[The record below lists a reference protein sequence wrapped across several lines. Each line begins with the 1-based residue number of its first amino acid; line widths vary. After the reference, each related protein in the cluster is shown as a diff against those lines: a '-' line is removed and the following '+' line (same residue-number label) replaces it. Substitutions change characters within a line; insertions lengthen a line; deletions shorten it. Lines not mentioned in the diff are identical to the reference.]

1 MENSKIEWTEHTFNP
16 WMGCTK
22 VSPACDNC
30 YAEKLV
36 TGRMGKDVWGAG
48 KPRALTSI
56 SNWNQPLKWNREAEK
71 AGKRAR
77 VFCASLADVFDNE
90 VPQEWRHRLYDLIL
104 ATPHLDWLL
113 LTKRIG
119 NAKKFL
125 PADWLVEPRPNIWI
139 GATIANQEEADRDI
153 PKLLEVPAVIRFL
166 SMEPLL
172 GPVNLRPLR
181 LEQNGERVSIY
192 PLEGAFQIPSSH
204 YNVMHPRIHWVIVG
218 GESGPGA
225 RPTMTAKM
233 VRSLRDQCE
242 GAGTPFLFKQWG
254 DWAPYDRGQVDT
266 TTLVSPGA
274 FDEPMQKFGK
284 KAAGRMIDGRTHDGV
299 PRSAA

>member
-48 KPRALTSI
+48 KPRALTSV

-71 AGKRAR
+71 SGTRAR

-125 PADWLVEPRPNIWI
+125 PADWLVEPQPNIWI

-153 PKLLEVPAVIRFL
+153 PKLAALPAAVRFL

-172 GPVNLRPLR
+172 GHVDLRALKVDHGGR
-181 LEQNGERVSIY
+181 MN
-192 PLEGAFQIPSSH
+192 AFLH
-204 YNVMHPRIHWVIVG
+204 DRIHWVIVG

-225 RPTMTAKM
+225 RPTMTAAIA
-233 VRSLRDQCE
+233 RELRDQCAE
-242 GAGTPFLFKQWG
+242 FDIPFLFKQWG

-266 TTLVSPGA
+266 TTLVAHGA
-274 FDEPMQKFGK
+274 LDQPMQKFGK
-284 KAAGRMIDGRTHDGV
+284 KLAGRMLDGVTHDGV
-299 PRSAA
+299 PRRAS